1 MDIKCLLMFI
11 IFLFLW
17 LWICYTVINTQFLIF
32 ICSIYVST
40 MIKYGFWFWL
50 ISLVHKLWSWYFWLW
65 QEAVA
70 QGFEIEIERFG
81 TPECYFKSLPAEL
94 EVKRDNIVKILED
107 AGLYPIIP
115 EGGYFILAD
124 VTPISKS

>member
-1 MDIKCLLMFI
+1 MDVYDK
-11 IFLFLW
+11 
-17 LWICYTVINTQFLIF
+17 
-32 ICSIYVST
+32 
-40 MIKYGFWFWL
+40 
-50 ISLVHKLWSWYFWLW
+50 WLW

-70 QGFEIEIERFG
+70 QGFEIEMERFG

-124 VTPISKS
+124 VTPISKSWKKVWDMVHY